1 MVYKHLQIF
10 QGHIIARIDCVS
22 QWQKVLFQP
31 HDIYPE
37 FAVKAQLSW
46 SKNVNEERDAPW
58 QIVLESNNPVNCV
71 FISLAIW
78 LELYLT
84 TQQQILSPYVFD
96 FSGDFTI
103 PGGGDKTNDF
113 VANTL
118 QDKVYNSDQFIAD
131 RDGPLGSHSN

>member
-1 MVYKHLQIF
+1 M
-10 QGHIIARIDCVS
+10 IARIYCVI

-84 TQQQILSPYVFD
+84 TQQQNLSPYVFN

-118 QDKVYNSDQFIAD
+118 QDKAYNSDQFIAD